1 MIVALGD
8 LAPID
13 VNEMITSQM
22 YEHNLN
28 QFRLLGAPNF

>member
-13 VNEMITSQM
+13 VNEMITSQ
-22 YEHNLN
+22 HNLN
-28 QFRLLGAPNF
+28 QFLLLGAPNS